1 MKRVN
6 AFIKKSLA
14 LMSVQFYSSIFSSTE
29 VLVIVLKTK
38 VMVEDL
44 RILTLSFLW
53 LTIGEAH
60 ASL

>member
-6 AFIKKSLA
+6 AFIKKVKA
-14 LMSVQFYSSIFSSTE
+14 LMSVQSYSSIFSLTE
-29 VLVIVLKTK
+29 VLVIVLKT
-38 VMVEDL
+38 VAMIQDL
-44 RILTLSFLW
+44 RILTQSFLW

>member
-1 MKRVN
+1 
-6 AFIKKSLA
+6 
-14 LMSVQFYSSIFSSTE
+14 MSVQSYSSIFSLTK
-29 VLVIVLKTK
+29 VLIIVLKTK
-38 VMVEDL
+38 VMVQDL